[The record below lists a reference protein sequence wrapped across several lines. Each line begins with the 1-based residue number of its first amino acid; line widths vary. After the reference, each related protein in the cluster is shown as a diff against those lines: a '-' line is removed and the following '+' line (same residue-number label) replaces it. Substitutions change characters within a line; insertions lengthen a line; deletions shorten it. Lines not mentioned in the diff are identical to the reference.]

1 MYASEPFV
9 WIAFVLYLAATFVF
23 AWLGHR
29 KSQQGKG
36 AFLDEFFVA
45 GRSIGPWTLAL
56 TWIATAASGGSFIGV
71 PALAYTYGWPLLL
84 WICSYMVVATMG
96 FGMLARR
103 ISQLGRKTGALTYP
117 DLLRDRF
124 ESPAIGAIAGVA
136 IVLLYMAYME
146 AQYVA
151 GSRVLEAVLGV
162 PYEWGLIGFAVTV
175 GLYTAYGGFRAVAWT
190 DAFQAIVMLVGV
202 VLAAWLAVRKIGGFD
217 ALAANLQA
225 QDPELLT
232 LPGPDG
238 YLPIATAVSFFVI
251 WPIAT
256 AGQPSLMSRFLA
268 SREGPSLQRAMFL
281 VGLYILLLYPAIIL
295 IAIAGR
301 ALTPGLETAD
311 HAMPATI
318 LAATPTWLAGFVLAA
333 PMAAIMSTLSS
344 FLLVSSS
351 AIVRDL
357 YERNRATPLP
367 EREARRLTLI
377 ATLVVAVIPLVFA
390 FKPPEFLQYIVVFSG
405 TGLSATFV
413 CPTLFALYWPA
424 FNRTG
429 CMAAMI
435 GGFLAFLAQYIQ
447 FGTRSFLGLDPFV
460 WALAASAVLGI
471 AGTFLGPPDR
481 AEIRE
486 RYFEG

>member
-9 WIAFVLYLAATFVF
+9 WIAFILYLAATFGF
-23 AWLGHR
+23 AWLAHR
-29 KSQQGKG
+29 KGQGG
-36 AFLDEFFVA
+36 SFLDEFFVA

-71 PALAYTYGWPLLL
+71 PALAYTYGWPILL
-84 WICSYMVVATMG
+84 WICSYMVVALLG
-96 FGMLARR
+96 FGMLASR
-103 ISQLGRKTGALTYP
+103 ISDLGRKTGALTYP

-124 ESPAIGAIAGVA
+124 ESPAIGAVAGVA

-151 GSRVLEAVLGV
+151 GSRVLEAVLGI
-162 PYEWGLIGFAVTV
+162 PYTWGLIGFAVTV
-175 GLYTAYGGFRAVAWT
+175 GLYTTYGGFRAVAWT
-190 DAFQAIVMLVGV
+190 DAFQAVVMLFGV
-202 VLAAWLAVRKIGGFD
+202 VLAAGLAVRKVGGFE

-238 YLPIATAVSFFVI
+238 YLPISAAVSFFVI
-251 WPIAT
+251 WPLAT

-268 SREGPSLQRAMFL
+268 SKGGGSLKRAMFL
-281 VGLYILLLYPAIIL
+281 VGLYILLLYPSIIL

-318 LAATPTWLAGFVLAA
+318 LAATPPWLAGFVLAA

-344 FLLVSSS
+344 FLLVGSS

-357 YERNRATPLP
+357 YERNLATPIS
-367 EREARRLTLI
+367 EQKARQLTHV
-377 ATLVVAVIPLVFA
+377 ATLVIAVIPLVFA
-390 FKPPEFLQYIVVFSG
+390 FRPPEFLQYIVVFSG

-413 CPTLFALYWPA
+413 CPTLFALYWPG
-424 FNRTG
+424 FNRVG
-429 CMAAMI
+429 CLAAML
-435 GGFLAFLAQYIQ
+435 GGFGSFLFQYLQ
-447 FGTRSFLGLDPFV
+447 MGSRSYLGLDPFV
-460 WALAASAVLGI
+460 WSLGVSAICGVLGWW
-471 AGTFLGPPDR
+471 LGPPDR
-481 AEIRE
+481 REVRE
-486 RYFEG
+486 RYFGEA